1 LSLTRAELKN
11 VRTLQT
17 AKGRRATGLFL
28 AEGVRLLEEAL
39 RFDRRP
45 EFLCYAPSVIS
56 ERAQTLLDRFRRVR
70 VTLRELSAADLGRLA
85 GVETS
90 QGLLGVF
97 QIPERRLPQLWRP
110 AFRNILLCENLAD
123 PGNVGTLWRSALA
136 FGFELMILTGSSAD
150 PYAPKTVRSSVGA
163 VFGLPVAETDRDE
176 VTAMLKDGQTR
187 VLATTPRGAS
197 SLKTVLKNIGDKP
210 LMLMVGS
217 EADGLSERLLASADE
232 RIRIEHRDDVESL
245 NSAVAGSILMKEC
258 FDFRER
264 RKS

>member
-1 LSLTRAELKN
+1 MRA
-11 VRTLQT
+11 LQT
-17 AKGRRATGLFL
+17 AKGRSASGLFI

-39 RFDRRP
+39 RFQRQP

-56 ERAQTLLDRFRRVR
+56 ERAQALLDRFRRAR
-70 VTLRELSAADLGRLA
+70 VILHELSAADLGRLT

-90 QGLLGVF
+90 QGMLGVF
-97 QIPERRLPQLWRP
+97 RIPERRLSQLWRP
-110 AFRNILLCENLAD
+110 ALRNILLCENLAD

-163 VFGLPVAETDRDE
+163 VFGLPVAEADLDD
-176 VTAMLKDGQTR
+176 VTAAFKDTETR
-187 VLATTPRGAS
+187 VLATTPRGAADMAVA
-197 SLKTVLKNIGDKP
+197 LKKSVDKP
-210 LMLMVGS
+210 VLLMVGS
-217 EADGLSERLLASADE
+217 EAEGLSEGLLASAHE
-232 RIRIEHRDDVESL
+232 RIRVEHRPDVESL